1 MDLYEYLDEMNSL
14 MNEME
19 DNKATDEELDN
30 LALTMYAVAI
40 QMGWEIELEYL

>member
-19 DNKATDEELDN
+19 DNNAPDEEIDN
-30 LALTMYAVAI
+30 IALTMYSVAI
-40 QMGWEIELEYL
+40 QMGWKIELEYL